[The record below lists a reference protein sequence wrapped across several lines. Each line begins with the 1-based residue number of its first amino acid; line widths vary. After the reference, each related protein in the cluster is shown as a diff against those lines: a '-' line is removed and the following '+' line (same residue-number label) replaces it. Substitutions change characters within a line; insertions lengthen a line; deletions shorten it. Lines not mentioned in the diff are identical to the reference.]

1 VRNGRTDSATELAE
15 IVADSPQLQAE
26 VSKDPAAAL
35 RRLAA
40 PLDSD
45 PWIYRIVVLVLGLTI
60 LSVVATSFVLILSDK
75 SIPDILVAVGTG
87 AIGAMAGLL
96 APSPR

>member
-1 VRNGRTDSATELAE
+1 MRNGRTDSATELAE
-15 IVADSPQLQAE
+15 IVADSPELQAE
-26 VSKDPAAAL
+26 MSKDPAGTL
-35 RRLAA
+35 QRLAK
-40 PLDSD
+40 PLDTD

-60 LSVVATSFVLILSDK
+60 LGVVATSFVLILEDK
-75 SIPDILVAVGTG
+75 PIPDILVAIGTG